1 MAKVKIVS
9 DSTCDLGKEILDSL
23 NVDTIPLYIGHEGKM
38 FLDGVD
44 ITTKEMYELIASSG
58 KLTKTS
64 CRAPEEFR
72 VFFENIFAQ
81 GYDQIVYFGIGSTLS
96 ATYNN
101 ARLAALEFGEDKV
114 FVVDSLNLSTGTGL
128 LVYKACEFRDAGLS
142 GSEIAQKITDLVPL
156 VRSQFVIDKFDNLHK
171 GGRCS
176 GMAKVFGTM
185 LRIKPNIKVV
195 KGKLEVARK
204 PIGMKRGLLAMLQ
217 DIHEDF
223 NNNNVDLGHVMV
235 THSFADLD
243 AQFVIPRLI
252 DMGIPADKIVET
264 KAGCVVSTHCGEGT
278 IGILYIANH

>member
-9 DSTCDLGKEILDSL
+9 DSTCDLGKEILSNL
-23 NVDTIPLYIGHEGKM
+23 NVDVIPLYIEHEGKM
-38 FLDGVD
+38 YKDSED
-44 ITTKEMYELIASSG
+44 ITTKEMYELIATSG

-217 DIHEDF
+217 DIQEDF

-235 THSFADLD
+235 THSFADSD

-278 IGILYIANH
+278 IGILYIVNQ